1 MVLKGAATL
10 FLTTF
15 AFDLFDTTLYKTEE
29 KTSDERRVDVCQVRP
44 FNLKDSGIQFKTTD
58 VLQDFYKKVDTFQPD
73 VLAVTANDFTIQI
86 AETLLK
92 DFKNKFCGD
101 SKEDIIQL
109 MRDRDFFGYAK
120 YKVHLKVH
128 NGRSFYN
135 DLIQELLDSACYAK
149 GLCEES
155 PFFDDN
161 LQDIYYGILKL
172 LVLAYESY
180 KEANG

>member
-1 MVLKGAATL
+1 MNNPANTPEPMPVNQDDDQPVLW
-10 FLTTF
+10 
-15 AFDLFDTTLYKTEE
+15 DL
-29 KTSDERRVDVCQVRP
+29 V
-44 FNLKDSGIQFKTTD
+44 I
-58 VLQDFYKKVDTFQPD
+58 
-73 VLAVTANDFTIQI
+73 
-86 AETLLK
+86 K

-155 PFFDDN
+155 SFFDDD

-172 LVLAYESY
+172 LVLLYEHQ
-180 KEANG
+180 NGV